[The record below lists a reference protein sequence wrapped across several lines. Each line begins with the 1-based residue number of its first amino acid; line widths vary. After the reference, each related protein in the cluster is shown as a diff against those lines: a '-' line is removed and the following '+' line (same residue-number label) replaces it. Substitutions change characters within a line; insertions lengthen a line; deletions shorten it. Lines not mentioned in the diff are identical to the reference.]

1 VESIPELRR
10 LVQEPVEHRN
20 DLTGK
25 LYGSRISIF
34 ITRFFL
40 KRGWHANVASFLML
54 FNGLIGSV
62 LLVFPG
68 WSQVA
73 GFFLL
78 ETYYLFDC
86 VDGEIARYHRISHL
100 KAAYYD
106 YMAHVLVK
114 SAMFLG
120 LGIGLARDPAVGHA
134 WPVFVAIAPMLAILF
149 TKVAADV
156 HNVIFCQKFLLH
168 RDGEAVENFLERR
181 AAIRGAGGTGQAT
194 GAHRPRLGIVR
205 DLALNF
211 DVYLILFMVGAFLDM
226 VLPVP
231 AFVPAW
237 LSFKMALFLV
247 YAAALPL
254 NFLDHFVADLTTT
267 RMLGRIDGLQERLE
281 QMTDTEGDNHR

>member
-1 VESIPELRR
+1 VESIQELRR

-40 KRGWHANVASFLML
+40 KHSWHANVASFLML
-54 FNGLIGSV
+54 FNGLAGSA

-68 WSQVA
+68 WPQVV

-86 VDGEIARYHRISHL
+86 ADGEIARYHRISHL

-120 LGIGLARDPAVGHA
+120 LGIGLARDPAVAHP
-134 WPVFVAIAPMLAILF
+134 WPVFVALSPMLAILF
-149 TKVAADV
+149 TKIAADV
-156 HNVIFCQKFLLH
+156 HNVIFCQKFLFPGD
-168 RDGEAVENFLERR
+168 REAVENFLERR
-181 AAIRGAGGTGQAT
+181 AAIRGADAGREAGGA
-194 GAHRPRLGIVR
+194 RRSRLGMVR
-205 DLALNF
+205 ELALNF
-211 DVYLILFMVGAFLDM
+211 DVYLILFMVGALLDL
-226 VLPVP
+226 VLPAP
-231 AFVPAW
+231 AFLPAW
-237 LSFKMALFLV
+237 LGFKMALFLLYSV
-247 YAAALPL
+247 ALPL
-254 NFLDHFVADLTTT
+254 NFLDHFVADLTTN
-267 RMLGRIDGLQERLE
+267 RMLGRIHALQGRLE
-281 QMTDTEGDNHR
+281 KTTDDQGDNHR